1 MKNKPSFEVVFGK
14 YIKPVLVVL
23 AIIAVVAAIIG
34 ICALYEYLALNVWIP
49 KP

>member
-1 MKNKPSFEVVFGK
+1 MNNKPSFEVIFGK

-23 AIIAVVAAIIG
+23 AIIGVVAAIIG
-34 ICALYEYLALNVWIP
+34 ICALYEYLALYVWIP